1 MRTDKN
7 YQDLSRLK
15 TFDERFAYLKLVGQ
29 VGVDVFGQERRLN
42 QFFYRSHEWRK
53 VKRLVILRD
62 LGLDLGCTGYE
73 IMDRALVH
81 HMNPI
86 TPEDLVDFNP
96 DVLNPD
102 YLITTSVATHLSIH
116 YGDQNLIPRLSME
129 RKPGDTKLW

>member
-7 YQDLSRLK
+7 FQELSRLK
-15 TFDERFAYLKLVGQ
+15 TFDERFAYLKLDGQ
-29 VGVDVFGQERRLN
+29 VGIDVFGQERRLN
-42 QFFYRSHEWRK
+42 QFFYRSQEWHK
-53 VKRLVILRD
+53 VKRSVILRD
-62 LGLDLGCTGYE
+62 LGLDLGCQGYE

-86 TPEDLVDFNP
+86 AIEDLVDFNP

-116 YGDQNLIPRLSME
+116 YGDRNLIPRLSME